1 MENKTL
7 TLILN
12 RLNVIDSI
20 LECLNIID
28 NRFNGIYNRLDS
40 MDNRFDGIYNR
51 LDSMDNRFD
60 GVDSTLAK
68 FQDGQKK
75 ILIL

>member
-40 MDNRFDGIYNR
+40 MDNRFDG
-51 LDSMDNRFD
+51 
-60 GVDSTLAK
+60 VDSTLAK